1 MSELIS
7 LREAGRRLGVSDVA
21 VGKAIKTGRV
31 QIAAYKEGSG
41 RPLVSWPEI
50 AEQWSSN
57 TDATMRS
64 HSGAQGGKLREKKP
78 VFDIGKVDVATGG
91 GDCWT
96 NRKTGSL

>member
-64 HSGAQGGKLREKKP
+64 HSGAQGGKLREKNQYLTLEKLM
-78 VFDIGKVDVATGG
+78 FRLK
-91 GDCWT
+91 
-96 NRKTGSL
+96 LY